1 MLVHVLANNV
11 QREYKS
17 FALEFVN
24 DDVDSEA
31 RLFYMRGHRLHF
43 VEMDLAEFAAQ
54 LSRRM
59 VQLAPPSNNGNADG
73 NGHGNGIAP
82 VAGPSAPTVFLCHA
96 HEDAAIAE
104 QVTHGLRANSITVWL
119 DKDALE
125 AGDAWDQIIEQRIQD
140 VNYFVVLQSEHLQNK
155 QVGYVNKEL
164 ALARDRQRYYRSPR
178 RFLIPAI
185 VDRPESMLRELDE
198 LLVFDQFE
206 ELFTL
211 GWSDADRT
219 AFIEQFG
226 EVVRRHRVSPDDQP
240 VGAADLP
247 APSVKITLLIREDF
261 LGQLETLAVQVPQI
275 MQRRFRLDGLSPD
288 QAIAAIREPASID
301 DPRLRTER
309 FTYSAGAAGAILEF
323 LRAEESPLGST
334 SRAIDPSQLQ
344 IICQHIERSI
354 LPRKAASG
362 GTLIE
367 ITESDLGGK
376 EGLDR
381 IVGDFYRRQIESFPQ
396 DLPSLRRRNPRVR
409 RTRTCRR
416 GGR

>member
-1 MLVHVLANNV
+1 MLLSEYDRFEFLIAVIKESPPLPEKLLSRLRDRNQSFLFIGFNLAQWQLRMLVHVLANNV

-198 LLVFDQFE
+198 LQSVDLTAPDGIDSLVKV
-206 ELFTL
+206 
-211 GWSDADRT
+211 
-219 AFIEQFG
+219 I
-226 EVVRRHRVSPDDQP
+226 RR
-240 VGAADLP
+240 DLD
-247 APSVKITLLIREDF
+247 LL
-261 LGQLETLAVQVPQI
+261 
-275 MQRRFRLDGLSPD
+275 
-288 QAIAAIREPASID
+288 
-301 DPRLRTER
+301 
-309 FTYSAGAAGAILEF
+309 
-323 LRAEESPLGST
+323 
-334 SRAIDPSQLQ
+334 SRQQ
-344 IICQHIERSI
+344 
-354 LPRKAASG
+354 
-362 GTLIE
+362 
-367 ITESDLGGK
+367 
-376 EGLDR
+376 
-381 IVGDFYRRQIESFPQ
+381 
-396 DLPSLRRRNPRVR
+396 
-409 RTRTCRR
+409 
-416 GGR
+416 